1 MFEGATKTEGD
12 YSFFIGIND
21 IDVENE
27 WKNSDGSE
35 VTFENWYSGG
45 NGNQPDNSSGEQD
58 CAASHLD
65 YYGCIY

>member
-1 MFEGATKTEGD
+1 MFEGATKTNYD

-35 VTFENWYSGG
+35 LTFENWYTDGS
-45 NGNQPDNSSGEQD
+45 QPDDANGGQD
-58 CAASHLD
+58 CAANELNYHG
-65 YYGCIY
+65 YIY